1 MFDSTSRRHFIKL
14 LSYARPYRW
23 AVAGQLSLMVISIGF
38 GILKPWPLKVVLDNV
53 VGSQPLLPG
62 TWAAGFSA
70 SALLLLACISYLVF
84 HAGESAVQL
93 ASTTL
98 STLTC
103 SRMIRDL
110 RSNLLERLQAL
121 SLRFHDSHKVGDL
134 VHRVAYNTSSVE
146 TAYQSGFMGVIK
158 SVFTLVGMFVVML
171 LLSPMLT
178 LVALGIVPMLLLAIR
193 WYASRINAASRDH
206 QDNEGAV
213 AARLQE
219 TLSGI
224 RLVQAFVRESF
235 EQQRFDETCRASVR
249 TRLKSSLVQQS
260 FGLLTTMVLA
270 VGTAL
275 LFWIGAREVLAD
287 RLTVG
292 EFVVFNAYLAMLY
305 APLSV
310 LSYASSSVQSALGG
324 ASRLFEILDVEP
336 DITDG
341 TSAVDLTDGPCDVN
355 IEAVTFGYQSG
366 PPVLQDVS
374 LKIGAGKMLGIV
386 GETGGGKS
394 TLLSLLLRF
403 YDPWSG
409 AIKIGER
416 DLREISLQSLRAA
429 IAYVPQDTI
438 LLSGSVLENIAFARP
453 SSSREEII
461 SAARDAEALSF
472 IEEFPDGFETQ
483 VGERGVRLSAG
494 QRQRIAV
501 ARAFLKNAPILLLD
515 EPSSALDAETESR
528 LMQTLNRLMKGRTVI
543 LVGHRLSTIQHAD
556 EIAVISHG
564 RIVEIGTHDELMAR
578 GENYHRLW
586 NTQISGYQAP
596 YTESL

>member
-1 MFDSTSRRHFIKL
+1 
-14 LSYARPYRW
+14 
-23 AVAGQLSLMVISIGF
+23 MVVSIAF
-38 GILKPWPLKVVLDNV
+38 GILKPWPLKIVLDNV
-53 VGSQPLLPG
+53 VGSQPLLTG
-62 TWAAGFSA
+62 TWVAGLSA

-93 ASTTL
+93 GSTTL
-98 STLTC
+98 ATLTC

-158 SVFTLVGMFVVML
+158 SVFTLLGMFVVML
-171 LLSPMLT
+171 VLSPMLT
-178 LVALGIVPMLLLAIR
+178 LVALVIVPLLLLVIR

-206 QDNEGAV
+206 QDKEGAV

-235 EQQRFDETCRASVR
+235 EQQRFDETCRASVG

-270 VGTAL
+270 AGTAL
-275 LFWIGAREVLAD
+275 LFWIGAREVLAE

-324 ASRLFEILDVEP
+324 ASRLFEILDTEP
-336 DITDG
+336 DITNG
-341 TSAVDLTDGPCDVN
+341 SRAVDLNDGPCDVN
-355 IEAVTFGYQSG
+355 IQTVTFGYQ
-366 PPVLQDVS
+366 PDLPVLQDVS
-374 LKIGAGKMLGIV
+374 LKVGAGKMLGIV

-394 TLLSLLLRF
+394 TLLSLLLRY
-403 YDPWSG
+403 YDSWSG
-409 AIKIGER
+409 VIKFGER
-416 DLREISLQSLRAA
+416 DIRELRLQSLRTA
-429 IAYVPQDTI
+429 IGFVPQDTI

-453 SSSREEII
+453 SASREEIV
-461 SAARDAEALSF
+461 SAARDAEALGF
-472 IEEFPDGFETQ
+472 IEEFPDGFDTQ
-483 VGERGVRLSAG
+483 VGERGVRLSVG
-494 QRQRIAV
+494 QRQRIAI
-501 ARAFLKNAPILLLD
+501 ARAFLKDAPILLLD

-528 LMQTLNRLMKGRTVI
+528 LMQTMNRLMKGRTVI

-556 EIAVISHG
+556 EIAVLRHG
-564 RIVEIGTHDELMAR
+564 RVLEIGTHDELMSH
-578 GENYHRLW
+578 GGSYSRLW
-586 NTQISGYQAP
+586 NTQMSGYQ
-596 YTESL
+596 TSCSESL